1 MRSHVKVEKRSILW
15 MVLFRLLIITLLLVL
30 ALVIEYSASFVFPF
44 IPFIR
49 LILAAYVLSSM
60 YFIFYYWGKYL
71 AVQAYVQLL
80 MDLLIITALVYL
92 SGGLAGSAYFLYV
105 FPIMAAGL
113 ILSSKASYLMA
124 SLSAILFGGLVD
136 GMYLGIIPD
145 LRTEGSP
152 PMALGTILYTIF
164 IAWAAFFLLAFLTTS
179 LAGRLR
185 KTHMALREAQRELS
199 IRERLAEAGRISA
212 TLAHEIRNPLAA
224 ISGSVQVLK
233 EELVLN
239 REQRELMAIVL
250 KESERVSHS
259 LGEFLDFALPTKQ
272 VFSVMSLPDILDETL
287 KILRGGGELNGNIEV
302 RGNFARSGLHFY
314 GNPGQFKQVF
324 WNLIKNSIKAMPD
337 GGILNIDFMG
347 PRAREIELHFADT
360 GKGMSEEDKEH
371 LFEPFYSR
379 FDGGRGLGLSI
390 VRRIVDDYEGRI
402 NIRSELNQGTE
413 VIIMLPVHLPQ
424 KD

>member
-1 MRSHVKVEKRSILW
+1 

-49 LILAAYVLSSM
+49 LILAVYILSSV
-60 YFIFYYWGKYL
+60 YFVFYYWGKYL
-71 AVQAYVQLL
+71 AVQAYAQLL
-80 MDLLIITALVYL
+80 IDLLIITVLVYL
-92 SGGLAGSAYFLYV
+92 SGGLGGSAYFLYV

-113 ILSSKASYLMA
+113 ILSSKASYLVA
-124 SLSAILFGGLVD
+124 SLSAILFGGIVD
-136 GMYLGIIPD
+136 GVYLGIIPD
-145 LRTEGSP
+145 LRAEGAP
-152 PMALGTILYTIF
+152 RLAVGTILYTIF

-185 KTHMALREAQRELS
+185 KTHAALREAQKELS
-199 IRERLAEAGRISA
+199 IRERLSEAGRISA
-212 TLAHEIRNPLAA
+212 TMAHEIRNPLAA

-233 EELVLN
+233 EELVLTPQ
-239 REQRELMAIVL
+239 QRELMAIVL

-287 KILRGGGELNGNIEV
+287 KLLRGGGELNGKIEIQ
-302 RGNFARSGLHFY
+302 GNFARSGLHFY

-324 WNLIKNSIKAMPD
+324 WNLIKNSIKAMPQ
-337 GGILNIDFMG
+337 GGVLSIDFG
-347 PRAREIELHFADT
+347 KPNGREIEMHFADS
-360 GKGMSEEDKEH
+360 GKGMSEEDQEH
-371 LFEPFYSR
+371 LFEPFYSG
-379 FDGGRGLGLSI
+379 FEEGRGLGLSI

-402 NIRSELNQGTE
+402 TIQSGINQGTE
-413 VIIMLPVHLPQ
+413 VIIRLPVRGPE
-424 KD
+424 KN